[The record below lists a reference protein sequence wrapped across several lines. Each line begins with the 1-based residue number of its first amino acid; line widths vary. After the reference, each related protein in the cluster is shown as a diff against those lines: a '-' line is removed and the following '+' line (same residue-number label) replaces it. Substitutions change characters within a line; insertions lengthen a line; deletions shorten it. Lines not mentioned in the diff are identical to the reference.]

1 MIVKRYRFYE
11 PEDILREVESK
22 VHEAYLRN
30 ERIDYLTFVPDGEP
44 ALDINIGREIS
55 LLKKLGIPVAVI
67 TNASLLWLD
76 DVKEDLLEADF
87 VSLKVDAV
95 SRGLWRKMN
104 RPHKNLRLSMILKGI
119 EEFTEVFGGKIT
131 IETMLINNVKYD
143 DEFEKIAKFLAKMEG
158 VDKVYIAVPT
168 RPPAEKWVKPAKE
181 ETLNRAFQIFS
192 REIGSDKVEYLIG
205 YEGDT
210 FTLTGN
216 VKNDLLS
223 ITAVHPMRKEAIIEL
238 LKKAGADWHVVEE
251 LLQRGELIEIEYEGE
266 KYYIRK
272 FRG

>member
-1 MIVKRYRFYE
+1 
-11 PEDILREVESK
+11 
-22 VHEAYLRN
+22 
-30 ERIDYLTFVPDGEP
+30 
-44 ALDINIGREIS
+44 
-55 LLKKLGIPVAVI
+55 
-67 TNASLLWLD
+67 
-76 DVKEDLLEADF
+76 
-87 VSLKVDAV
+87 
-95 SRGLWRKMN
+95 MN

-223 ITAVHPMRKEAIIEL
+223 ITAVHPMHKEAIIEL
-238 LKKAGADWHVVEE
+238 LKKAGADWHAVEE